1 MADELTAPAPEAA
14 AAAQS
19 AGRLASA
26 IKIVRPKKR
35 FDMATVMGMSL
46 TVIIIGAAL
55 ALTGSIMSF
64 YDLPAVLMVIF
75 GTFTITAMSYSSDE
89 LKKAAQILK
98 SSMVKSV
105 RRPSTMARQLLDL
118 SVLVKSKGPL
128 ALSQV
133 ESEVRK
139 DPFLF
144 QGILFI
150 ADGYTP
156 DEVNRILTQDIEAL
170 IERHRRTASIARRA
184 AEVSPAMGLVGTLV
198 GLVQMLHQL
207 DDPSKIGP
215 AMAVALLTTF
225 YGALMSTVFLMPLA
239 TKLERNSGEDVMIKE
254 MILTAIVS
262 MARQDH
268 PRKLEHELNMLLP
281 PGERVRYFSQ

>member
-1 MADELTAPAPEAA
+1 MADELTAPATDA
-14 AAAQS
+14 AAAQ
-19 AGRLASA
+19 ATGRLASA

-35 FDMATVMGMSL
+35 FDMATVLGMVL
-46 TVIIIGAAL
+46 TIVIISVAL
-55 ALTGSIMSF
+55 ALTGSLMSF

-75 GTFTITAMSYSSDE
+75 GTFTITTMSYSSDE

-98 SSMVKSV
+98 SSMIKSV

-133 ESEVRK
+133 ETEVRK